1 MFDGFELRFLDG
13 ADGVPIRLR
22 VGGSGPPLLLL
33 HGNPQTHVMWHK
45 VAPAL
50 AERFTVVACD
60 LRGYG
65 ESGKPPPS
73 PDHAAYSK
81 RAMSADQIAVMSALG
96 FRRFRVAGHDRGAR
110 VAHRLCLDHPHA
122 VERVALL
129 DIVPTLHAFETM
141 NAEVAMGYYHWL
153 WLAQPHDFPER
164 MILSDPEYWWRWHT
178 ARGQPPD
185 TFSPGALEDYLAC
198 VRDPRTVAAI
208 CEDYRAAASVD
219 LEHDRESRA
228 RGRRI
233 ECPVRV
239 LWGARARLGSWYDVL
254 DVWRRYAREVSG
266 RAIAAGHYIAEE
278 NPAATLAEFEA
289 FFG

>member
-1 MFDGFELRFLDG
+1 MFEGFELRRMEG
-13 ADGVPIRLR
+13 EAGVPIRLR
-22 VGGSGPPLLLL
+22 IGGSGPPLLLL

-50 AERFTVVACD
+50 AARFTVIAPD

-73 PDHAAYSK
+73 ADHAAYAK
-81 RAMSADQIAVMSALG
+81 RAMAADQMAVMRALG
-96 FRRFRVAGHDRGAR
+96 FPRFRLAGHDRGAR
-110 VAHRLCLDHPHA
+110 VAHRLCLDHPEA

-164 MILSDPEYWWRWHT
+164 LIGADPELWWRRHT
-178 ARGQPPD
+178 GRGQD
-185 TFSPGALEDYLAC
+185 RGTFTLEAEADYLAA
-198 VRDPRTVAAI
+198 VRNPDTVMGI
-208 CEDYRAAASVD
+208 CEDYRAAASID
-219 LEHDRESRA
+219 LVHDRASRA
-228 RGRRI
+228 EGRRI
-233 ECPVRV
+233 ACPVLA
-239 LWGARARLGSWYDVL
+239 LWGGRGRLGGWYDVL
-254 DVWRRYAREVSG
+254 GVWRTYADDVRG
-266 RAIAAGHYIAEE
+266 QAIDCGHYIPEEKPAE
-278 NPAATLAEFEA
+278 TLAAFEA